1 MTFIIN
7 DTHRTPDNSF
17 KLAPFFADH
26 MVLQAQKPV
35 RFWGEYPIDGGI
47 AAELY
52 DGNCKLW
59 SVYGEIKEGRFDL
72 TLPETDFGGPYKLT
86 LIAEKGGCLTIEDV
100 LFGEVILCGG
110 QSNMGWAVG
119 QCYGKTM
126 DTLRYQDIIDSCE
139 NPMIRCFRVDSIHKD
154 APAEVIDLLP
164 SEHWYYTTP
173 EDVKHF
179 SAVGY
184 FFSRELHKTRGVPV
198 GFVQCCQG
206 GTRIQCWMPPA
217 EFDSLGM
224 DDADRELLVFDGK
237 DVSYTPS
244 MWYNGRVN
252 PLKPMT
258 VRGAIWYQGEGNP
271 LGIQTPKGTIS
282 HGCRPYGD
290 YLKLVIEGWRREFE
304 QPDMPFA
311 VVQLPRFVDE
321 AESEWFFSREED
333 KRVCSLL
340 DNVVC
345 SINIDTGLYK
355 CSVAPG
361 DPLNEGHGIHPY
373 QKEEVGVRLAKLF
386 MHAFLDQPG
395 LCSSPV
401 LESAVPGDRAPLLT
415 YSNVGD
421 GLCLTGELA
430 GFEVAGFDGVYHSAK
445 PSLVDD
451 SHVKLECPE
460 VSHPIW
466 VRYGYSNHST
476 LHTKPLTE
484 CAQSVCLYNSE
495 KGSPA
500 FPAEQFWIRLL

>member
-47 AAELY
+47 AAELC
-52 DGNCKLW
+52 DGDSMFW

-86 LIAEKGGCLTIEDV
+86 LIAEKGGCLTIGDV

-198 GFVQCCQG
+198 GFV
-206 GTRIQCWMPPA
+206 
-217 EFDSLGM
+217 
-224 DDADRELLVFDGK
+224 
-237 DVSYTPS
+237 
-244 MWYNGRVN
+244 
-252 PLKPMT
+252 
-258 VRGAIWYQGEGNP
+258 
-271 LGIQTPKGTIS
+271 
-282 HGCRPYGD
+282 
-290 YLKLVIEGWRREFE
+290 
-304 QPDMPFA
+304 
-311 VVQLPRFVDE
+311 
-321 AESEWFFSREED
+321 
-333 KRVCSLL
+333 
-340 DNVVC
+340 
-345 SINIDTGLYK
+345 
-355 CSVAPG
+355 
-361 DPLNEGHGIHPY
+361 
-373 QKEEVGVRLAKLF
+373 
-386 MHAFLDQPG
+386 
-395 LCSSPV
+395 
-401 LESAVPGDRAPLLT
+401 
-415 YSNVGD
+415 
-421 GLCLTGELA
+421 
-430 GFEVAGFDGVYHSAK
+430 
-445 PSLVDD
+445 
-451 SHVKLECPE
+451 
-460 VSHPIW
+460 
-466 VRYGYSNHST
+466 
-476 LHTKPLTE
+476 
-484 CAQSVCLYNSE
+484 
-495 KGSPA
+495 
-500 FPAEQFWIRLL
+500 